1 MIPVRLLNGQT
12 IHVNA
17 DLVETVAAAPD
28 TIITLT
34 SGRKIVASSS
44 PEEILEA
51 VVSYRRRVFAPPG
64 APRGAPRGAE
74 APSPPAR

>member
-1 MIPVRLLNGQT
+1 MIPIKLLNGQI

-17 DLVETVAAAPD
+17 DLVETVASAPD

-34 SGRKIVASSS
+34 SGRKIVASTS

-51 VVSYRRRVFAPPG
+51 VVRYRRRILAPQAPDGSEMASAQRTNPPG
-64 APRGAPRGAE
+64 C
-74 APSPPAR
+74 